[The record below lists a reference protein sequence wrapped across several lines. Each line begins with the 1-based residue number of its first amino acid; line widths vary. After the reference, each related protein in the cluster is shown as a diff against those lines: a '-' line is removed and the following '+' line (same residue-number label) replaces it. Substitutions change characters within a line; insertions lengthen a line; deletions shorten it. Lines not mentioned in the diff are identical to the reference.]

1 MTVFEWAMYTFA
13 AERMRPH
20 EKTAALEWAKAAD
33 SGDKAAHA
41 SLRNLALEVIRTA
54 REREKSEINHEAAKN
69 NERSERVGAD
79 SGAGNLP
86 AS

>member
-33 SGDKAAHA
+33 AGDKAAHA
-41 SLRNLALEVIRTA
+41 SLRSLALEVIRTA
-54 REREKSEINHEAAKN
+54 RKREKEQAAH
-69 NERSERVGAD
+69 G
-79 SGAGNLP
+79 G
-86 AS
+86 